1 MAFILL
7 IAQLLIVPNA
17 LPAASGSRVYL
28 PLLTNNRP
36 LDTVFGIEMSQLAP
50 TTGLNLV
57 LTSGTGWVR
66 RNAMLWS
73 EIEPVEGAGYR
84 WDVPSMQQLE
94 TEMLAAS
101 AGKLQLIL
109 VVRSSPNWAVA
120 PYSAECGPVNSSK
133 RVAFARFMAAAVARY
148 SVPPYNV
155 RYWEIGNEP
164 DATLIADD
172 FVYGCWGI
180 EGDPYYGGREY
191 GEVLKAVYPAM
202 KQVNPRIQVL
212 NGGLL
217 LANPYT
223 VTNSATVAGRFFE
236 GMLET
241 GAGNAFDITSFHT
254 YTYYSTGP
262 QPFGPPMDWRIS
274 YLKELLQRYGVPPK
288 PLIRTE
294 AALLCVDVTPAC
306 RWAQADLVGRVYAR
320 TLRDGLLAT
329 IWYIY
334 DSDSYHNTAMIEP
347 GDVFVPRPTYFAYR
361 YVATL
366 LGGAAFLGAI
376 EGLPSNIEGY
386 TFRKGGSTIYTLWTD
401 DRGRI
406 PTQLRVA
413 PEYNVSCFSRD
424 GAPIAC
430 THKDGLVS
438 FLVDQSPLYIVV
450 S

>member
-274 YLKELLQRYGVPPK
+274 YLKELLQRYGVAPK

-361 YVATL
+361 HTARLLSGSTYLGLQPGLPTSVSAYRFQRGSAIIVVYWTDSAQPQPFSLQVADGATVECTDRD
-366 LGGAAFLGAI
+366 GGAIPCTAKDDSLLLIAQRSPAFVVI
-376 EGLPSNIEGY
+376 E
-386 TFRKGGSTIYTLWTD
+386 
-401 DRGRI
+401 
-406 PTQLRVA
+406 
-413 PEYNVSCFSRD
+413 
-424 GAPIAC
+424 
-430 THKDGLVS
+430 
-438 FLVDQSPLYIVV
+438 
-450 S
+450 